1 MRIVAPLEQ
10 DLTAKARIRD
20 TAMERFASQGVAAT
34 SLRSVAKAAG
44 VSPGLVVHHFGSK
57 EGLCRAVDETVV
69 ERIETALSE
78 VPLKGSGTDVI
89 SGRAEVVV
97 ALLSSQPVL
106 CDYLARALSERTEA
120 SAELFQRIFDSASRD
135 RALVRAGVIRKR
147 TDPFWRTI
155 HQMLLIIGPLLLRQL
170 IERELGGSLSD
181 KHNLERWMRANADL
195 LRYGLYTDTLD
206 A

>member
-1 MRIVAPLEQ
+1 MHLAAPLDR

-20 TAMERFASQGVAAT
+20 TAMELFASQGVAGT

-57 EGLCRAVDETVV
+57 EGLCRAVDEAVV
-69 ERIETALSE
+69 ERIERALGE
-78 VPLKGSGTDVI
+78 VPLEGSGSDVI
-89 SGRAEVVV
+89 GDRADVVV
-97 ALLSSQPVL
+97 ALLGSQPVL

-120 SAELFQRIFDSASRD
+120 SARLFHRLFDSASRD
-135 RALVRAGVIRKR
+135 RALVRAGVIRGG

-155 HQMLLIIGPLLLRQL
+155 HQMLLIIGPLLLRRL
-170 IERELGGSLSD
+170 LERELGGSLSD
-181 KHNLERWMRANADL
+181 RENLERWMRANADL
-195 LRYGLYTDTLD
+195 LRHGLYTDKLD